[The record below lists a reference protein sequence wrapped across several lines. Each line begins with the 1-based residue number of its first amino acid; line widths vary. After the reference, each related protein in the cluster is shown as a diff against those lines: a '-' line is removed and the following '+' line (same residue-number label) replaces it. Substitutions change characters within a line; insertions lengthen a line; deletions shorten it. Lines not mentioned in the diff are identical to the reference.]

1 VSLYDELGGDAA
13 IAAALERF
21 YEKVLADP
29 IVNVFFQRVDVD
41 RVKQRQR
48 AFLAV
53 AFGGPGTYDGR
64 DLRTAHAAPR
74 ARGLGDE
81 EYEVF
86 MGALPR
92 HPRGARGS
100 RAAGDRGH
108 GDRRHRQGRRPRPL
122 TSPSAA
128 TSLRHPARIPRR
140 RLIPSRIGAQQGAHA
155 MRDIMTSELADRIDR
170 ILTLLL
176 GALYVTGPTWCILA
190 LALGGWPQLLSV
202 PLYLAVAATAY
213 VTGTAVLLWG
223 WRRGPLDWRAAAVLA
238 ALGSGVIALGATT
251 AGPIGAT
258 AFGGLYTYVTAISF
272 LWFPLP
278 VALAQL
284 ALAGVT
290 YAAALQVS
298 GAPGGIATWAL
309 VMGTA
314 TAGAGVVGLLASRFR
329 RLYLDEAQLAV
340 KLAEADELKSTFL
353 QAVSHELRTPLA
365 AVQGYTE
372 TLDEHLHRM
381 EAEQVS
387 DMLGRLRGASR
398 RLDGLL
404 GDLLDVER
412 LRRGAVP
419 PRRAPC
425 EVAPLLAE
433 ALDELVTDTHE
444 VELDLEDLVANVE
457 AAKLERIVG
466 QPGRQRRE
474 AHPAGDTRA
483 RTGTSM
489 ERARPAARRGGRRAR
504 ARRRAGD
511 ATVRALRAG
520 TRVLERAE
528 ARHGAGAGGHRALRG
543 SPRRGDLDRAR
554 ARRPRRHVPGAPAR
568 PGRRGGGNAVVPAA
582 ATVRAG
588 LSRRVGAGDP
598 WAVSSAGS
606 CRAPSPPR

>member
-1 VSLYDELGGDAA
+1 M
-13 IAAALERF
+13 
-21 YEKVLADP
+21 
-29 IVNVFFQRVDVD
+29 
-41 RVKQRQR
+41 
-48 AFLAV
+48 
-53 AFGGPGTYDGR
+53 
-64 DLRTAHAAPR
+64 
-74 ARGLGDE
+74 RG
-81 EYEVF
+81 
-86 MGALPR
+86 
-92 HPRGARGS
+92 
-100 RAAGDRGH
+100 
-108 GDRRHRQGRRPRPL
+108 
-122 TSPSAA
+122 
-128 TSLRHPARIPRR
+128 
-140 RLIPSRIGAQQGAHA
+140 
-155 MRDIMTSELADRIDR
+155 IMTSELADRIDR

-176 GALYVTGPTWCILA
+176 GALYVTGPTWCVLA

-223 WRRGPLDWRAAAVLA
+223 WRRGPLDWRVAAVLA

-298 GAPGGIATWAL
+298 GAPGGVATWAL

-444 VELDLEDLVANVE
+444 VELDLEDVVANVE
-457 AAKLERIVG
+457 AAKLERIVVNLVG
-466 QPGRQRRE
+466 NAVKHTP
-474 AHPAGDTRA
+474 P
-483 RTGTSM
+483 
-489 ERARPAARRGGRRAR
+489 
-504 ARRRAGD
+504 
-511 ATVRALRAG
+511 G
-520 TRVLERAE
+520 TRVLV
-528 ARHGAGAGGHRALRG
+528 
-543 SPRRGDLDRAR
+543 RAR
-554 ARRPRRHVPGAPAR
+554 AWSEHGLQLDVADDGPGLDGELVTRLFEPFEQGRASSSAPKPGMGLGLAVTERFVDLHGGEIWTEPGLDGRGVTFRVRLPGRDDGEAATPSSRRPLRSVP
-568 PGRRGGGNAVVPAA
+568 
-582 ATVRAG
+582 
-588 LSRRVGAGDP
+588 D
-598 WAVSSAGS
+598 
-606 CRAPSPPR
+606 